1 MKQTTLQTD
10 IINRKTETEKTD
22 RQSETDY
29 TTNRY
34 NKQAEKQTTLQTDI
48 INRETEKTD
57 RQSETDGDSVSE
69 SSLLQDALLSGSP
82 NT

>member
-10 IINRKTETEKTD
+10 IINGKTETEKTD

-34 NKQAEKQTTLQTDI
+34 NKQEDRD
-48 INRETEKTD
+48 RED
-57 RQSETDGDSVSE
+57 RQAE
-69 SSLLQDALLSGSP
+69 
-82 NT
+82 